1 MTASSALR
9 VVLACTLLAA
19 TFATASALP
28 LMIVPDDHTL
38 CAIERLKPFV
48 SPYGI
53 RQAWPVMDRLP
64 KELDMLGLGT
74 AMSDMGQLAD
84 GYQQFIYTDVETRT
98 VYVVEQGGFAGT
110 TKVYGPLPL
119 PRCTTVPTN
128 GTEPT

>member
-74 AMSDMGQLAD
+74 PMSDMGQLAD